1 VSVPSNIAEGQVR
14 GTREFIYFLRV
25 SIGSLAELETQ
36 LFLASELSFLNK
48 ERTAIILLDLES
60 LNRQIHAL
68 INKLKS

>member
-1 VSVPSNIAEGQVR
+1 MSVPSNIAEGQVR